1 MCQVCLAIL
10 YDMSLPMFF
19 IYSKIILRHER
30 FFKRKRKII
39 MIRLYTRNR
48 VLTKSLQYLYYDYLW
63 FLSPGIH
70 NWICMCERE
79 RDEIIIMGRWNYSD
93 IAKHYAI
100 LRMCNGLQA
109 SQQQLL
115 TLFEIQSLI
124 WSYVRLNNIC
134 RKI

>member
-1 MCQVCLAIL
+1 MII
-10 YDMSLPMFF
+10 YINMSGLLGNFVWHVASNVFM
-19 IYSKIILRHER
+19 YSKIILRLER
-30 FFKRKRKII
+30 FLSGKEKKI

-109 SQQQLL
+109 FKQQLL
-115 TLFEIQSLI
+115 NFFKYIVWFHSI
-124 WSYVRLNNIC
+124 VD
-134 RKI
+134 